1 MKEFNKTE
9 VTKAISIRFE
19 TSLIEEI
26 KKILDV
32 YSISLADFI
41 RDSVKKEVDLRKN
54 DFFYKLSQCDY
65 CSEEESQE
73 IIEELNQMSEDDLKI
88 AREEIIEF

>member
-54 DFFYKLSQCDY
+54 DFFYKLAQVDY

-73 IIEELNQMSEDDLKI
+73 IIKELNKMSKDDLQI
-88 AREEIIEF
+88 AKKEIIEF

>member
-54 DFFYKLSQCDY
+54 DFFYKLAQVDY

-73 IIEELNQMSEDDLKI
+73 IIEELNKMSKDDLQI
-88 AREEIIEF
+88 AKKEIIEF

>member
-1 MKEFNKTE
+1 MKKLKQVE
-9 VTKAISIRFE
+9 VTKTLSIRFE

-26 KKILDV
+26 KKIVDV
-32 YSISLADFI
+32 YSTSLSDFI

-54 DFFYKLSQCDY
+54 DFFYKLAQVDY

-73 IIEELNQMSEDDLKI
+73 IIEELNKMSKDDLQI
-88 AREEIIEF
+88 AKKEVIKF